1 MFSQGCHHVQKQNYP
16 IGSYKVTKLSILF
29 VFTLK
34 RLYSSALEVLGLKF
48 QGCGFQIP
56 VELFSASGPILKSNE
71 CSLSLG

>member
-1 MFSQGCHHVQKQNYP
+1 MYSQGCHHVQKQNYP
-16 IGSYKVTKLSILF
+16 IVTKFSILL

-34 RLYSSALEVLGLKF
+34 QLYSSALEVLGLKF